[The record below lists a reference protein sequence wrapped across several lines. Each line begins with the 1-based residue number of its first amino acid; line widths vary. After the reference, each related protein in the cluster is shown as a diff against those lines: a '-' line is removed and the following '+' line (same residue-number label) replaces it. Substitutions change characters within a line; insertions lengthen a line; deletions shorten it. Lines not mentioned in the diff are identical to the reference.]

1 MRKQVAAL
9 PVRKKRNGR
18 LEVLLITSRKKGK
31 WLIPKG
37 WPVRGLSDRKA
48 AAKEAK
54 EEAGVS
60 GRIRSKPI
68 GSYRYAKRSGEKPIR
83 VKVFI
88 LKVERQKKRW
98 RECDERRRKWAIGN
112 SAARSVKRDG
122 LRKLLL
128 SVAKRQ

>member
-18 LEVLLITSRKKGK
+18 LEVLLITSRRKGK

-68 GSYRYAKRSGEKPIR
+68 GSYRYAKRS